1 MAVMIMLMIVIMHEQ
16 IMIMIIIMIKQGLDM
31 SLCDYDG
38 RTALHL
44 AAAEG
49 QLACVEVSMMILM
62 MIFILI
68 MMIGDDLHM
77 INLVMV

>member
-1 MAVMIMLMIVIMHEQ
+1 MLQILIMVIMAVMIMLMMVLMHEQ

-68 MMIGDDLHM
+68 MMIGDD
-77 INLVMV
+77 

>member
-1 MAVMIMLMIVIMHEQ
+1 MLMIVIMHEQ

-68 MMIGDDLHM
+68 IMIGDDLHM

>member
-1 MAVMIMLMIVIMHEQ
+1 MLMIVIMHEQ
-16 IMIMIIIMIKQGLDM
+16 IMIMIVIMIMIIIMIKQGLDM

-68 MMIGDDLHM
+68 MMIGDD
-77 INLVMV
+77 